1 MATRVLRT
9 PSVLLVNDA
18 LDEREM
24 YARVLRAVG
33 YRTITAEN
41 SIVACQIAVTDRPD
55 VVVTDVR
62 IAGSIS
68 GLELTRRLRTNVRT
82 AAVRIIVLTTVQQP
96 QDADVALKAG
106 ADTSLEKPV
115 PGSLL
120 KAEIARLLP
129 TSGRHSS
136 QDALQRQRSNL
147 TNTVDLGGQITSTL
161 VGTRKGCPS
170 CHGTM
175 LYRERWPLLASIS
188 ARTTIGGERMRYV
201 SGWFCM
207 NPACEYYQLTR
218 EQS

>member
-24 YARVLRAVG
+24 YARTLRAVG
-33 YRTITAEN
+33 YRAITAEN
-41 SIVACQIAVTDRPD
+41 SLVACQIAVTDRPD

-62 IAGSIS
+62 ISGSIS

-82 AAVRIIVLTTVQQP
+82 AAVRIIVLTTMSRP
-96 QDADVALKAG
+96 HDADVALKAG

-120 KAEIARLLP
+120 KAAIARLLP
-129 TSGRHSS
+129 TSGPYSS
-136 QDALQRQRSNL
+136 HNLSQRRRSNV
-147 TNTVDLGGQITSTL
+147 TNSLDLGGTSL
-161 VGTRKGCPS
+161 SARINSENNCPS
-170 CHGTM
+170 CDGTM
-175 LYRERWPLLASIS
+175 LYRGRWPVLTSVS
-188 ARTTIGGERMRYV
+188 ARATIGGERMRYV

-207 NPACEYYQLTR
+207 NPACEYYELTR

>member
-24 YARVLRAVG
+24 YARTLRAVG
-33 YRTITAEN
+33 YRAITAEN
-41 SIVACQIAVTDRPD
+41 SILACQIAVTDRPD

-62 IAGSIS
+62 ISGSIS
-68 GLELTRRLRTNVRT
+68 GLELTRRLKTNVRT
-82 AAVRIIVLTTVQQP
+82 AAVRIIVLTTVQRP

-120 KAEIARLLP
+120 KAEIVRLLP
-129 TSGRHSS
+129 TSVRHLS
-136 QDALQRQRSNL
+136 QYSPERQRANL
-147 TNTVDLGGQITSTL
+147 SNTVDIGGPSPSARI
-161 VGTRKGCPS
+161 GTRNNCPS
-170 CHGTM
+170 CDSTM
-175 LYRERWPLLASIS
+175 VYRERWPVLASVA
-188 ARTTIGGERMRYV
+188 ARATIGGERMRYV

>member
-24 YARVLRAVG
+24 YARTLRAVG
-33 YRTITAEN
+33 YRAITAEN
-41 SIVACQIAVTDRPD
+41 SILACQIAVTDRPD

-62 IAGSIS
+62 ISGSIS
-68 GLELTRRLRTNVRT
+68 GLELTRRLKTNVRT
-82 AAVRIIVLTTVQQP
+82 AAVRIIVLTTVQRP

-120 KAEIARLLP
+120 KAEIVRLLP
-129 TSGRHSS
+129 TSVRHLS
-136 QDALQRQRSNL
+136 QYSPERQRANL
-147 TNTVDLGGQITSTL
+147 SNTVDIGGPSPSVRI
-161 VGTRKGCPS
+161 GTRNNCPS
-170 CHGTM
+170 CDSTM
-175 LYRERWPLLASIS
+175 VYRERWTVLASVS
-188 ARTTIGGERMRYV
+188 ARATIGGERMRYV

>member
-9 PSVLLVNDA
+9 ASVLLVNDA

-24 YARVLRAVG
+24 YARTLRAVG
-33 YRTITAEN
+33 YRAIPAEN

-55 VVVTDVR
+55 VVVTDVD
-62 IAGSIS
+62 ISGSIS

-82 AAVRIIVLTTVQQP
+82 AAVRIIVLTTVQRP

-115 PGSLL
+115 SGSQL

-129 TSGRHSS
+129 TPGRHSS
-136 QDALQRQRSNL
+136 QDAPRRQRSKL
-147 TNTVDLGGQITSTL
+147 TTTVDPDGQITSRL

-170 CHGTM
+170 CDGTM
-175 LYRERWPLLASIS
+175 LYRERWPVLASVS
-188 ARTTIGGERMRYV
+188 ARAAIGGERMRYV

-207 NPACEYYQLTR
+207 NPACDYHQLTR
-218 EQS
+218 DHS